1 MRFPRSS
8 GWMVVPAVILG
19 VFLPMASMA
28 QTGDSASVA
37 PPDSLKAA
45 PAVPQATTTT
55 PPPAAQPVAV
65 QTTPPPQNAGMFSQG
80 RRRVTGTVGWGSAFG
95 NDYLLVGLGVGYF
108 VRNGL
113 DVGVDFEGWFLG
125 EPTMYK
131 LSPRADYVM
140 WRSPRLKPYVGAF
153 YRWNFISDFDDQSSI
168 GGRAGAFYKGTRGGM
183 AGAGV
188 VYERFI
194 SDRFEDKDVIYPEIF
209 VAVSF

>member
-1 MRFPRSS
+1 
-8 GWMVVPAVILG
+8 
-19 VFLPMASMA
+19 
-28 QTGDSASVA
+28 
-37 PPDSLKAA
+37 
-45 PAVPQATTTT
+45 
-55 PPPAAQPVAV
+55 
-65 QTTPPPQNAGMFSQG
+65 MFSQG

-95 NDYLLVGLGVGYF
+95 NDYLLVGLGLGFF

-131 LSPRADYVM
+131 ISPRADYVM

-153 YRWNFISDFDDQSSI
+153 YRWNFISDFDDENSM

-188 VYERFI
+188 VYERYL
-194 SDRFEDKDVIYPEIF
+194 SDRFEDRDIIYPEVF